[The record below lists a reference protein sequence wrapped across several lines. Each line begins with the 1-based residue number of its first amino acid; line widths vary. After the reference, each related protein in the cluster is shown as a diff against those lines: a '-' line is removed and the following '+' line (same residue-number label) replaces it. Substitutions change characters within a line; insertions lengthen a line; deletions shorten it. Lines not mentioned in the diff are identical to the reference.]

1 MRPDEPVRDVR
12 FEKPTFIDPLTGLF
26 NRYYLYEFLPQ
37 EIKKSQF
44 SDYSLGVFIIDIDN
58 FKDLNDKYGH
68 LCGDDIL
75 KQFSE
80 LLKGTRRQ
88 TDMVIRYAGDE
99 FMILLPGVDR
109 DTGLSLGRRLIDK
122 VSQAAFKTKDGEA
135 IHLTVSIGLALC
147 PADSS
152 QIDKLIDLADKA
164 LYLSKDKGKNQISH
178 AGEVTLENAAFQI
191 ALDCFPCTKFI
202 NREVEMAQ
210 LKEGFEETVLG
221 KGFSASV
228 FIYGE
233 SGTGKSRLLREFNN
247 YAREKAVILSAK
259 GVHKRQEE
267 PYCLFATAL
276 DDYLS
281 KIRPHS
287 LQAQELISALPDEE
301 LAELAKLLPQIG
313 SVKSSLAGKEARA
326 LLFKSMLDLLIAI
339 NSKNPLVLSF
349 DDLQWIDAAS
359 IELLHYLIKYERK
372 RKIYVL
378 LASRDKPATDALA
391 GRPSLGQKEKDALAQ
406 LLDYLRHTDNALK
419 IPLSDLSERN
429 TYEMIEAMFPGL
441 RELKELNKPV
451 FKITKGNPGFIEEI
465 FKSLAE
471 NKLLLYKDN
480 SWQLA
485 VGLEGIDIPHSLE
498 ETIKRRVKN
507 LDKETKEL
515 IVQAAVIGEDFSVE
529 LLKKLGESNEG
540 YIFEVMARAQKR
552 HLVKESEK
560 VGNFN
565 FINSGIQDVLYNEL
579 SDDERKSLHSKIGQ
593 MLADEHSQ
601 DLYNVAADLSL
612 HFGKAAS
619 GVLASQYGRLLQ
631 EKAADL
637 FNPAEVIDYLK
648 EFAAGTIKVDEEKEV
663 KLELVALTR
672 VEVSRLIKLIQ
683 SAVKN
688 FQLYPVGSSI
698 RNNFVGDIHHSLELI
713 LKDTPRL
720 EIIESGNSLII
731 NGRRFSLREIQ
742 ELGEGD
748 FISLMVESNVKSL
761 SFTQG
766 ISEEE
771 VSIFLDNF
779 GRPRQAATDK
789 NMWKEIIQGSKL
801 SHLKIDEFSY
811 EEISNPASGGKLSPR
826 KKFEDAMMTEFLLGK
841 ISRDEV
847 DKTSFLSKVSQEPEK
862 FAAAIKKIAESAEK
876 RQEIKSVTEGIQKI
890 TAQIPV
896 EQVDASEAIENLS
909 KVIQELDWK
918 LKSKF
923 IRSRPRIAGLNK
935 ANITDELIAM
945 LPAGEIV
952 KLIEQSVRE
961 GAGNPLGVKD
971 LLNKVLPSAAKRQE
985 VLPLVEVKL
994 RELGMDKEVV
1004 DSLCGK
1010 ASWEKLPV
1018 EKRLQ
1023 AFIALPADELE
1034 ALDMDIF
1041 TSFMEEL
1048 FHKKDT
1054 PALTSLIQAFIA
1066 KTLESEQEVAQKI
1079 NQAIKDFLKKDAHIL
1094 ERARALIELLNA
1106 ETKRGVFAQTLD
1118 IIKNLIED
1126 FMKNLE
1132 PQELYSVSQ
1141 RPLRKDYAVFISQA
1155 FNIMEKRLKS
1165 QNPADISV
1173 HLAIKDFISSVLK
1186 VPNFLEMLV
1195 AIILDYFQAEPKRV
1209 RALLDTLGDA
1219 SQEVLVDICLSGK
1232 KISKDSFEGYAMRK
1246 RVALVLREMG
1256 EPAINRLK
1264 RHFAAENKKEDI
1276 GILLEL
1282 AGHLGKEEL
1291 AEKVSAFLYH
1301 DDLELRRQAV
1311 LALGAIGTKK
1321 TDALL
1326 SGLLAIE
1333 KNKETQLLITKILS
1347 RKK

>member
-1 MRPDEPVRDVR
+1 MRKDESVRDVR

-44 SDYSLGVFIIDIDN
+44 SDYSLGIFIIDIDN

-68 LCGDDIL
+68 LAGDDVL
-75 KQFSE
+75 KQFSD
-80 LLKGTRRQ
+80 LIKRTRRQ

-109 DTGLSLGRRLIDK
+109 DTGLSLGKRLIEK
-122 VSQAAFKTKDGEA
+122 IAQAAFKTKDGAET
-135 IHLTVSIGLALC
+135 HLTVSIGLALC
-147 PADSS
+147 PSDSN
-152 QIDKLIDLADKA
+152 QTDKLIDLADKA
-164 LYLSKDKGKNQISH
+164 MYLSKDKGKNHISH
-178 AGEVTLENAAFQI
+178 SGEVTLENAAFQL
-191 ALDCFPCTKFI
+191 ALDFFPCPKFI
-202 NREVEMAQ
+202 DRQTEMAQ
-210 LKEGFEETVLG
+210 LKEVFENTVLG
-221 KGFSASV
+221 KGFSAPV

-233 SGTGKSRLLREFNN
+233 TGTGKSRLLGEFNN
-247 YAREKAVILSAK
+247 YAQEKAVILAAK
-259 GVHKRQEE
+259 GAHKRQEE
-267 PYCLFATAL
+267 PYFLFAEAI
-276 DDYLS
+276 DNYLS
-281 KIRPHS
+281 KIGPHS

-349 DDLQWIDAAS
+349 DNLQWADNAS

-372 RKIYVL
+372 RKIHVL
-378 LASRDKPATDALA
+378 LTLRGKPATDASA
-391 GRPSLGQKEKDALAQ
+391 GRPSLGQKEKDALAR
-406 LLDYLRHTDNALK
+406 LLDYLRHSENALE
-419 IPLSDLSERN
+419 IPLSDFSERN
-429 TYEMIEAMFPGL
+429 TYEMIETMFPGL
-441 RELKELNKPV
+441 RELKEISASV
-451 FKITKGNPGFIEEI
+451 FEVTKGNPGFIEEI
-465 FKSLAE
+465 FKSLVE
-471 NKLLLYKDN
+471 NKLLVYKDN

-485 VGLEGIDIPHSLE
+485 VGLEEIDIPDSLE
-498 ETIKRRVKN
+498 ETIKRRVRN

-515 IVQAAVIGEDFSVE
+515 IVQAAVIGEDFSVD

-565 FINSGIQDVLYNEL
+565 FINSGIQDVVYNEL

-593 MLADEHSQ
+593 MLVEEHSQ
-601 DLYNVAADLSL
+601 DLYNVAADVSL

-648 EFAAGTIKVDEEKEV
+648 EFTSEAIKAPEEKEV
-663 KLELVALTR
+663 KLELVTLTR
-672 VEVSRLIKLIQ
+672 LEVSRLIKLIQ

-688 FQLYPVGSSI
+688 CQLYPTGSSI
-698 RNNFVGDIHHSLELI
+698 RHNFVMDIHHSLELI

-720 EIIESGNSLII
+720 EIIESENSLII

-748 FISLMVESNVKSL
+748 FISLMVESNIKSL

-779 GRPRQAATDK
+779 GRHRQAVTDK
-789 NMWKEIIQGSKL
+789 NMWKEIILRNKL
-801 SHLKIDEFSY
+801 SHLRIDEFSY
-811 EEISNPASGGKLSPR
+811 EEIAAPASRDTGVR

-841 ISRDEV
+841 ISRDEM
-847 DKTSFLSKVSQEPEK
+847 DKKSFFSKVSGEPQK
-862 FAAAIKKIAESAEK
+862 FAAAINKIAESVEK
-876 RQEIKSVTEGIQKI
+876 REEIQSVIEGLKKI
-890 TAQIPV
+890 TSQITTEHV
-896 EQVDASEAIENLS
+896 GASEAIENLS
-909 KVIQELDWK
+909 KIIQELDWK
-918 LKSKF
+918 LKTKF
-923 IRSRPRIAGLNK
+923 IRAKPKIAGLNK
-935 ANITDELIAM
+935 ANITDELIARI
-945 LPAGEIV
+945 PAGEIV
-952 KLIEQSVRE
+952 NLIERNIRE
-961 GAGNPLGVKD
+961 GADNPLVVKD
-971 LLNKVLPSAAKRQE
+971 LLNKVLPNAAKRQE
-985 VLPLVEVKL
+985 VLPLVGAKL
-994 RELGMDKEVV
+994 TELGMDKEVV

-1010 ASWEKLPV
+1010 ASWEKLSI

-1023 AFIALPADELE
+1023 AFVTLPEEELE
-1034 ALDMDIF
+1034 ALDIDILS
-1041 TSFMEEL
+1041 SFMEEL

-1054 PALTSLIQAFIA
+1054 PALKSLMRAFIA

-1079 NQAIKDFLKKDAHIL
+1079 NQALKDFLKKDAYIL
-1094 ERARALIELLNA
+1094 ERARALIELLAA
-1106 ETKRGVFAQTLD
+1106 ETKRGVFAQTLE

-1126 FMKNLE
+1126 FMKGLE
-1132 PQELYSVSQ
+1132 PHELYSVSQ
-1141 RPLRKDYAVFISQA
+1141 RPLRKDYAVFISET
-1155 FNIMEKRLKS
+1155 FNIMEKRFKS
-1165 QNPADISV
+1165 QNAEDASV
-1173 HLAIKDFISSVLK
+1173 HVTIKDFISSVLK

-1195 AIILDYFQAEPKRV
+1195 GIILDYFQAEPKRV

-1256 EPAINRLK
+1256 DAALNRLK
-1264 RHFAAENKKEDI
+1264 RYFTQENKKENTLL
-1276 GILLEL
+1276 LLEL

-1291 AEKVSAFLYH
+1291 TELVEAFLYH

-1321 TDALL
+1321 TDDLL
-1326 SGLLAIE
+1326 SALLAIE
-1333 KNKETQLLITKILS
+1333 KNKEMQLLITKILS

>member
-1 MRPDEPVRDVR
+1 MRPEVPVRDVR
-12 FEKPTFIDPLTGLF
+12 FEQPTFIDPLTGLF

-80 LLKGTRRQ
+80 LLKKTRRQ

-109 DTGLSLGRRLIDK
+109 DTGLSLGSRLIEK
-122 VSQAAFKTKDGEA
+122 IAQSAFKTKDGAE

-164 LYLSKDKGKNQISH
+164 MYLSKDKGKNQISH
-178 AGEVTLENAAFQI
+178 SGEVTLENAAFQL
-191 ALDCFPCTKFI
+191 ALDFFPCPKFI
-202 NREVEMAQ
+202 NRQAEMAQ
-210 LKEGFEETVLG
+210 LKEVFENTVLA
-221 KGFSASV
+221 KALSAAAL
-228 FIYGE
+228 IYGE
-233 SGTGKSRLLREFNN
+233 TGTGKSKVISEFNN
-247 YAREKAVILSAK
+247 YAQEKAVILAAK
-259 GVHKRQEE
+259 GVHKHQGE
-267 PYCLFATAL
+267 PYFLFAEAI
-276 DDYLS
+276 DNYFS

-287 LQAQELISALPDEE
+287 LQAQELISALPDDE

-339 NSKNPLVLSF
+339 NSKNPLLISF
-349 DDLQWIDAAS
+349 DDLQWADNAS
-359 IELLHYLIKYERK
+359 IELLSYLIKYERK

-378 LASRDKPATDALA
+378 LTLRD
-391 GRPSLGQKEKDALAQ
+391 RPSLGQKEKDALAK
-406 LLDYLRHTDNALK
+406 LLDYLHNAENAAE
-419 IPLSDLSERN
+419 ISLSNLSERN

-441 RELKELNKPV
+441 RELKEISASV
-451 FKITKGNPGFIEEI
+451 FEVTKGNPGFIEEI

-471 NKLLLYKDN
+471 NKFLLYKDN

-485 VGLEGIDIPHSLE
+485 ASLEEIDIPNSLE

-515 IVQAAVIGEDFSVE
+515 IVQAAVVGEDFSVD
-529 LLKKLGESNEG
+529 LLKKLGESSEG

-552 HLVKESEK
+552 HLVKESKK

-593 MLADEHSQ
+593 MLVEEHSQ
-601 DLYNVAADLSL
+601 DLYNVAADVSL

-648 EFAAGTIKVDEEKEV
+648 EFTSEAIKAPEEKEV

-672 VEVSRLIKLIQ
+672 LEVSRLIKLIQ
-683 SAVKN
+683 SAAKN
-688 FQLYPVGSSI
+688 FQLYPTGSSI
-698 RNNFVGDIHHSLELI
+698 RHNFVMDIHHSLELI

-720 EIIESGNSLII
+720 EIIESENSLII

-748 FISLMVESNVKSL
+748 FISLMVESNIKSL

-779 GRPRQAATDK
+779 GRHRQAATDK
-789 NMWKEIIQGSKL
+789 NMWKAIILEKKL
-801 SHLKIDEFSY
+801 SHIRIDEFSY
-811 EEISNPASGGKLSPR
+811 EEIAAPASRDTGVR

-841 ISRDEV
+841 ISRDEM
-847 DKTSFLSKVSQEPEK
+847 DKTSFFSKVSQEPQK
-862 FAAAIKKIAESAEK
+862 FAAAINKIAESVEK
-876 RQEIKSVTEGIQKI
+876 RDEIKSVIEGIKKI
-890 TAQIPV
+890 TAQITTEHV
-896 EQVDASEAIENLS
+896 GASEAIGNLS

-923 IRSRPRIAGLNK
+923 IRAKPRIAGLNK
-935 ANITDELIAM
+935 ANITDELIARI
-945 LPAGEIV
+945 PTGDIV
-952 KLIEQSVRE
+952 NLIERSIRE
-961 GAGNPLGVKD
+961 GADNPLVIKD
-971 LLNKVLPSAAKRQE
+971 LLSKVLPNAAKRQE
-985 VLPLVEVKL
+985 VLPLVEAKL

-1010 ASWEKLPV
+1010 ASWEKLSI

-1023 AFIALPADELE
+1023 AFITLPEEELE
-1034 ALDMDIF
+1034 ALDIDILS
-1041 TSFMEEL
+1041 SFMEEL

-1054 PALTSLIQAFIA
+1054 PALVSLIQVFIA
-1066 KTLESEQEVAQKI
+1066 KALKSGQEVVQKI
-1079 NQAIKDFLKKDAHIL
+1079 NQALKDFLKKDACIL
-1094 ERARALIELLNA
+1094 ERVRALIELLKA
-1106 ETKRGVFAQTLD
+1106 ETNRGVFTQTLD
-1118 IIKNLIED
+1118 VIKDLMED

-1141 RPLRKDYAVFISQA
+1141 RASRKDYAIFISEA
-1155 FNIMEKRLKS
+1155 FNALEKRLKS
-1165 QNPADISV
+1165 REPEDASV
-1173 HLAIKDFISSVLK
+1173 HVSIKDFISSVLK

-1219 SQEVLVDICLSGK
+1219 SQEVLVDICLSDK

-1246 RVALVLREMG
+1246 RVATVLREMG
-1256 EPAINRLK
+1256 VLALNRLK
-1264 RHFAAENKKEDI
+1264 RHFAEETKRENI
-1276 GILLEL
+1276 MLLLEL

-1291 AEKVSAFLYH
+1291 VEKVSAFLYH

-1321 TDALL
+1321 TDDLL
-1326 SGLLAIE
+1326 SALLAIE
-1333 KNKETQLLITKILS
+1333 KNKEMQLLITKILS